1 MIWTQVSSSLP
12 VLLQP
17 RVDPSLHQWQQN
29 ILLLVC
35 CSWHSK
41 RLWFFAITAPHRAR
55 RSSMPSAFAQSI
67 CAELATG
74 WGFGSAGLQAA
85 GRVFQQTEVPL
96 GTRRGD
102 RTGNRFLCCR
112 AKTAAVR
119 WTQTGAQSTLAGGS
133 EWVLNFGSEWNRQ
146 QSSGETS
153 ALGCFVLIC
162 RSSCIKAGTDNVQ
175 A

>member
-12 VLLQP
+12 VCSQP
-17 RVDPSLHQWQQN
+17 LVDPTLHQWQQN
-29 ILLLVC
+29 ILLSVC
-35 CSWHSK
+35 CSWHLK
-41 RLWFFAITAPHRAR
+41 RLWFLLSLHHTGPVGPPCPRREPRA
-55 RSSMPSAFAQSI
+55 SVLS
-67 CAELATG
+67 LANG
-74 WGFGSAGLQAA
+74 WGLGSAGLQAA
-85 GRVFQQTEVPL
+85 GRVLQQTEAPL

-102 RTGNRFLCCR
+102 GTGNRFLCCR

-146 QSSGETS
+146 QLLSETS

-162 RSSCIKAGTDNVQ
+162 CSLCIKAGADDVR